1 MPRLCHPAEG
11 RRQEEIVQVTYNVG
25 PRPKNRIPL
34 KKAMSLA
41 EKIYD
46 RLLPL
51 CDYITV
57 AGSIRRQRPE
67 IGDIEFVVLPKN
79 LKSFLAF
86 LDSQGYFGGN
96 RKRTAIIKNLK
107 IEIYIAHKP
116 EEVGAMLFTY
126 TGDYLFNIAMRS
138 IAKRRGWK
146 LDQYGLQDAETGEWI
161 LQSPYEEDFFGALGV
176 DYHTPEERSFAHRP
190 KDRHAS
196 MGTIGPRDW
205 SPRREIP
212 GHESKFSQALDR
224 LDWKADE
231 WRDPDYRDDFSWVW
245 YGPGGKEGDHA
256 TELEWLGGGWNV
268 SEYAGVGGEAS
279 PYGLDILKTTTFIGN
294 IFLSDALWRA
304 KGISITPEAIDEDPD
319 EWGKFAVS
327 LGIAYLAYFGGNEEW
342 VESLP

>member
-1 MPRLCHPAEG
+1 M
-11 RRQEEIVQVTYNVG
+11 QVTYTVG

-51 CDYITV
+51 SDYIVV

-79 LKSFLAF
+79 LKSFVDF
-86 LDSQGYFGGN
+86 LERNGYFGGN

-107 IEIYIAHKP
+107 IEIYIAHEP
-116 EEVGAMLFTY
+116 EELGAMLFTY

-190 KDRHAS
+190 RAS
-196 MGTIGPRDW
+196 MGAGPRDW
-205 SPRREIP
+205 SPRGELP
-212 GHESKFSQALDR
+212 GAKYSKVIKDIQWDGR
-224 LDWKADE
+224 E
-231 WRDPDYRDDFSWVW
+231 WRVRDAEDAFTWIW
-245 YGPGGKEGDHA
+245 YGPEGKKGDQA
-256 TELEWLGGGWNV
+256 TRLERTGSGWMVWEYRKLAINPPNVLEVSRWITDDLVAEELF
-268 SEYAGVGGEAS
+268 S
-279 PYGLDILKTTTFIGN
+279 KH
-294 IFLSDALWRA
+294 
-304 KGISITPEAIDEDPD
+304 GIDMSFNKDPD
-319 EWGKFAVS
+319 DIGPEVWNDWGRWAV
-327 LGIAYLAYFGGNEEW
+327 GIGAAYIAFYGGVTEKY

>member
-1 MPRLCHPAEG
+1 M
-11 RRQEEIVQVTYNVG
+11 TYSVG

-34 KKAMSLA
+34 KKAMNLA

-51 CDYITV
+51 CDYIVV

-86 LDSQGYFGGN
+86 LERNGYFGGS

-107 IEIYIAHKP
+107 IEIYIAHQP
-116 EEVGAMLFTY
+116 EELGAMLFTY

-190 KDRHAS
+190 KAS
-196 MGTIGPRDW
+196 MGAIGPRDW
-205 SPRREIP
+205 SPRREFAGGENYQIIKTIRWD
-212 GHESKFSQALDR
+212 GE
-224 LDWKADE
+224 E
-231 WRDPDYRDDFSWVW
+231 WREPDIKGYQWVW
-245 YGPGGKEGDHA
+245 YGPGGRHGENA
-256 TELEWLGGGWNV
+256 TTLQRVGNGWMV
-268 SEYAGVGGEAS
+268 EEYQFVPENSPPFLQIARLFTDDLLAEAL
-279 PYGLDILKTTTFIGN
+279 Y
-294 IFLSDALWRA
+294 RA
-304 KGISITPEAIDEDPD
+304 KGIQIKLNDPD
-319 EWGKFAVS
+319 DIGPEVFVWARYAVS
-327 LGIAYLAYFGGNEEW
+327 FGVAYIAYYGGSEEF
-342 VESLP
+342 VEDLP